1 MPSDIDTLQ
10 TLQNMM
16 LAALRDAPDVVG
28 DKHGATNSPPK
39 AK

>member
-1 MPSDIDTLQ
+1 MPSDIDALQ

-16 LAALRDAPDVVG
+16 LDALRDAPDVVG
-28 DKHGATNSPPK
+28 DKHGATNSPTK